1 MSFLGKIVSMFLGFF
16 LLLVVPMGATRAF
29 SAPGREELLERP
41 AAGVIVGRHVN
52 LRDRPS
58 TEGRSLGRW
67 GDGEQEELVVVDA
80 ARGEDGQTWYQVL
93 SERLGEGWV
102 HGRFLRFEGLDDPL
116 GRFCMMLRR
125 DFGTEPSMT
134 ERRLGK
140 PEGVDRR
147 TFHPEDYP
155 GEVTAV
161 ELRNPGGRVI
171 FWITEKG
178 SFLTEVDFEKGVS
191 FGSIAFGDA
200 PEKVSR
206 LIGDPHEVDHRVWTY
221 HSGMRRVIVGF
232 GFDPEGDPVVNR
244 MIFER
249 DPY

>member
-1 MSFLGKIVSMFLGFF
+1 MSFLGKIVSTLLGLF
-16 LLLVVPMGATRAF
+16 LLVVAPLGATGDF
-29 SAPGREELLERP
+29 PAPGREELIERP

-58 TEGRSLGRW
+58 TEGKILGRW
-67 GDGEQEELVVVDA
+67 EDGEQEELVVVDA

-93 SERLGEGWV
+93 SERRGEGWV
-102 HGRFLRFEGLDDPL
+102 HGRFLRFEGVDDPL

-140 PEGVDRR
+140 PEGVDYR
-147 TFHPEDYP
+147 TLRPEDHP

-161 ELRNPGGRVI
+161 ELRYSGGRVV
-171 FWITEKG
+171 FWITEEG
-178 SFLTEVDFEKGVS
+178 PFLTEVDFEGGVS
-191 FGSIAFGDA
+191 FGPISFGDA
-200 PEKVSR
+200 PGKVER
-206 LIGDPHEVDHRVWTY
+206 LLGAPHGVDRSTWTY
-221 HSGMRRVIVGF
+221 HSGMRRVIIGF
-232 GFDPEGDPVVNR
+232 SFDPEGDPGVNR